1 MTVVAGDGPEHGKPG
16 DQPAESLAAK
26 PADSLAARPGKAGKE
41 PVDDLVTTRHSID
54 VGHRRLSYT
63 ASAGRV
69 VLRQESHTKDK
80 FDGNKATA
88 EVFLTSYTVDD
99 ADVRG
104 RPVTFA
110 FNGGPGSS
118 SVWLHLGLLGPRRVV
133 MGDAGE
139 LLPPPYD
146 LADNAESLLTFSD
159 LVLVDPIS
167 TGYSRAVK
175 GAKSRDFHGFTTDI
189 ETVGE
194 VIRLWTS
201 RNGRWMSPKYL
212 CGESYGTLRA
222 SALAWHLQE
231 RYGMYLNGL
240 MLISPVIDGGTI
252 EFGGHNDDPYM
263 LFLPTYAAIA
273 QYHGLHGDRPLRE
286 VVAEA
291 EEYAADGYARALAR
305 GARLGAGERAAAV
318 ARVAALTGLSEDYV
332 DRVDLRIEHVR
343 FYTELLRSRRRTVG
357 RLDGRFLGWE
367 ADYGSERWTSDPFL
381 NAIMGPYTAA
391 LNHYVRAEL
400 GYENDLPYEILNA
413 QVFPWS
419 FKEFEGQHVN
429 VADRLSAAMRAN
441 PHMRVYIAC
450 GYFDGGTPHFAA
462 EHSVAH
468 LAIPEELR
476 GNIELAYFESGHM
489 MYVHEPSRLAQAAQL
504 ARFVT
509 Q

>member
-1 MTVVAGDGPEHGKPG
+1 MTGDADQDKAGDQAAEPQQEAPQQEA
-16 DQPAESLAAK
+16 QPK
-26 PADSLAARPGKAGKE
+26 ADGQPPKQQEE
-41 PVDDLVTTRHSID
+41 PTDDLVTTRHVLAAAD
-54 VGHRRLSYT
+54 GELRYT
-63 ASAGRV
+63 ASAGRI
-69 VLRQESHTKDK
+69 VLRQEVHTDDK
-80 FDGNKATA
+80 FDGHKPKA
-88 EVFLTSYTVDD
+88 EVFLTAYVLDD
-99 ADVRG
+99 TDPHR

-139 LLPPPYD
+139 LLPPPYG
-146 LADNAESLLTFSD
+146 LADNAETLLAHSD
-159 LVLVDPIS
+159 LVFIDPIS

-175 GAKSRDFHGFTTDI
+175 GEKSKDYHGFTADL

-212 CGESYGTLRA
+212 CGESYGTIRA
-222 SALAWHLQE
+222 SALSRHLQQ
-231 RYGMYLNGL
+231 RYGMYLNGI
-240 MLISPVIDGGTI
+240 MLISPVLDGGTI
-252 EFGGHNDDPYM
+252 QFAGQNDDPYV

-286 VVAEA
+286 VVVEA

-305 GARLGAGERAAAV
+305 GARLTAEERAEAV

-332 DRVDLRIEHVR
+332 DRVNLRIEHIR

-367 ADYGSERWTSDPFL
+367 ADYGTERWANDPFI

-400 GYENDLPYEILNA
+400 EYRNDLPYETLNA
-413 QVFPWS
+413 AVLPWS
-419 FKEFEGQHVN
+419 FKEFEGQHVQ
-429 VADRLSAAMRAN
+429 VADRLSAAIRTN
-441 PHMRVYIAC
+441 PHMRVYVAC

-462 EHSVAH
+462 EHSIAH
-468 LAIPEELR
+468 LAIPDELR
-476 GNIELAYFESGHM
+476 GNVDVAYFESGHM
-489 MYVHEPSRLAQAAQL
+489 MYIHEPSRLEQSAQL
-504 ARFVT
+504 AAFVT
-509 Q
+509 R